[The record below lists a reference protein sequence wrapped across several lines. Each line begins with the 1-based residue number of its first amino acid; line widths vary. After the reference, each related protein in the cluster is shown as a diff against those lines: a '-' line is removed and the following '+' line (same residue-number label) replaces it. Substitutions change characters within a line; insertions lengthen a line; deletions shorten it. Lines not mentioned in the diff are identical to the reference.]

1 MDNIIDIE
9 MAKTGKSLTSTINA
23 YGKHLFGF
31 IRSRVG
37 SVEDAEDILQE
48 VWLQYSSLPAIE
60 DIESVSGWLYRVARN
75 KVTDLYRKKKTASID
90 DAFQEETDNDSN
102 AFKEILLMDV
112 TGNPELALFKELFW
126 KELFISLDEL
136 PENQKQVFI
145 LNELEELT
153 LQQIALQTGENLK
166 TIISRKGYAV
176 KHLRSKLNYLY
187 NELDN

>member
-9 MAKTGKSLTSTINA
+9 MAKTGRSLTSTINA
-23 YGKHLFGF
+23 YGKRLFGF
-31 IRSRVG
+31 IRSRAG
-37 SVEDAEDILQE
+37 SMEDAEDILQE

-75 KVTDLYRKKKTASID
+75 KLTDLYRKKKTSSID
-90 DAFQEETDNDSN
+90 DAFHENSDDDSN

-112 TGNPELALFKELFW
+112 SGNPELAMFKELFW

-145 LNELEELT
+145 LNELEGLT
-153 LQQIALQTGENLK
+153 LQEIAHQTGENLK